1 MDYFTLKRWIAEGES
16 EQLDFKTTISA
27 PAKIARNLVAFA
39 NCRGGKLVVGVED
52 KGYLV
57 GVDIEQEKY
66 ELEKAATVFCNPAVE
81 WTYRK
86 IEYQGKFA
94 MVVEIPESQ
103 NKPHYAVNKKK
114 TAEKL
119 YVRIGDSCVVPPL
132 AIQKMI
138 VSGELNFT
146 YRTAA
151 YYSTKKVLQ
160 EHLMLNHEI
169 TVKAFGEMQNLS
181 ESNSRRMLIDF
192 LFEGWL
198 RLKKSSP
205 MVFEMT

>member
-1 MDYFTLKRWIAEGES
+1 MDYFTLKRWIEDGES

-81 WTYRK
+81 WSHQK

-94 MVVEIPESQ
+94 MVVDIPESQ

-119 YVRIGDSCVVPPL
+119 YVRIADSCVVPPL

-138 VSGELNFT
+138 VNGELNFA

-151 YYSTKKVLQ
+151 YHSTKKSLQ
-160 EHLMLNHEI
+160 EYLVLNSEI
-169 TVKAFGEMQNLS
+169 NVESFAQMQNLS
-181 ESNSRRMLIDF
+181 EPNAQRMLVDF

-198 RLKKSSP
+198 RLKKNKP
-205 MVFEMT
+205 MVFERV